1 MHKCTRTHTHTC
13 TARPCTPACGAQQTP
28 TSWTR
33 FLISRFAA
41 CRSSGWLLFRSLV
54 RSCRV
59 TEQVAEPSVSTPE
72 AVSARGANTFQP
84 RHPAEPPQCGG
95 ATSVTTTPT
104 DPRSVGTGRAG
115 GLHPSGHL
123 ATSETLWLAQLGMLL
138 ASSATVET
146 GVLGT
151 RSERTLRPRR
161 RRAKAVPDRGPYD
174 LAGIGDPVPF
184 PPAPRRRPGVQS
196 SSALWDGWGRRAPRS
211 GGSFARDSGLGV
223 PPAPSLLPPAPVTE
237 ATAARTQHGPAQRPV
252 GTAQPQTTGPEGG
265 ARERRSCKALGTQGH
280 PQPGAFAACTLQ
292 TCILPT
298 GAPGRLPTRG
308 SQGPGLCFAPSLTP
322 FPTGV

>member
-1 MHKCTRTHTHTC
+1 MPVAGTEVSERRQAPDRAQLLLPGPARHPGSPCPSSGPGGCACSQPSTRAHAHTHTCTCTHAQVHAHMHKCTRTHTHTC

-72 AVSARGANTFQP
+72 AAAARGANTFQP

-95 ATSVTTTPT
+95 ASSVTTTPT

-138 ASSATVET
+138 ASS
-146 GVLGT
+146 G
-151 RSERTLRPRR
+151 
-161 RRAKAVPDRGPYD
+161 
-174 LAGIGDPVPF
+174 
-184 PPAPRRRPGVQS
+184 
-196 SSALWDGWGRRAPRS
+196 
-211 GGSFARDSGLGV
+211 
-223 PPAPSLLPPAPVTE
+223 
-237 ATAARTQHGPAQRPV
+237 
-252 GTAQPQTTGPEGG
+252 
-265 ARERRSCKALGTQGH
+265 
-280 PQPGAFAACTLQ
+280 
-292 TCILPT
+292 
-298 GAPGRLPTRG
+298 
-308 SQGPGLCFAPSLTP
+308 
-322 FPTGV
+322 

>member
-1 MHKCTRTHTHTC
+1 MPVAGTEVSERRQAPDRAQLLLPGPARHPGSPCPSSGPGGCACSQPSTRAHAHTHTCTCTHAQVHAHMHKCTRTHTHTC
-13 TARPCTPACGAQQTP
+13 TARPCTPACGARQTP

-138 ASSATVET
+138 ASS
-146 GVLGT
+146 G
-151 RSERTLRPRR
+151 
-161 RRAKAVPDRGPYD
+161 
-174 LAGIGDPVPF
+174 
-184 PPAPRRRPGVQS
+184 
-196 SSALWDGWGRRAPRS
+196 
-211 GGSFARDSGLGV
+211 
-223 PPAPSLLPPAPVTE
+223 
-237 ATAARTQHGPAQRPV
+237 
-252 GTAQPQTTGPEGG
+252 
-265 ARERRSCKALGTQGH
+265 
-280 PQPGAFAACTLQ
+280 
-292 TCILPT
+292 
-298 GAPGRLPTRG
+298 
-308 SQGPGLCFAPSLTP
+308 
-322 FPTGV
+322 